1 MNIDKIGQKAVDAY
15 VQKTQSSGVNKVPS
29 QGTNEVKKSDQDAVS
44 ISQAAKE
51 MQEVQKAVRD
61 APDVREDK
69 VAEIKKQI
77 QDGTYRVPAEAVV
90 EKLLSIFTS
99 EK

>member
-1 MNIDKIGQKAVDAY
+1 MNIDKIGQNAVDAY
-15 VQKTQSSGVNKVPS
+15 VQKTQSSAVNKAAS

-51 MQEVQKAVRD
+51 MQQIQKAVQD

-69 VAEIKKQI
+69 VEAIKKQI
-77 QDGTYRVPAEAVV
+77 HDGIYSVPTEAVV

>member
-51 MQEVQKAVRD
+51 MQEVQKAVQD